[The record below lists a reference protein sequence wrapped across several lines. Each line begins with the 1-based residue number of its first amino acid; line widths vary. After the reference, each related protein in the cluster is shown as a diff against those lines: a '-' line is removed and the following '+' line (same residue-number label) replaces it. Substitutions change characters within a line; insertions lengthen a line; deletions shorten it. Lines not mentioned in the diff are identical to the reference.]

1 MVNIQGKQELCKYT
15 EKKKIDCQLNC
26 QRGNPG
32 LVMPIN
38 ADNNINRQRGSEKES
53 DNQNGETEG
62 KQTGEKPA
70 REK

>member
-1 MVNIQGKQELCKYT
+1 M
-15 EKKKIDCQLNC
+15 EKLDHSIIAVLPLPDYSSLL
-26 QRGNPG
+26 R
-32 LVMPIN
+32 
-38 ADNNINRQRGSEKES
+38 INRQRGSEKES